1 MSVYKEAFSALS
13 VIAGNSVRIFS
24 DACDFGAPTRKGDEV
39 WVAAGVLAEY
49 SKEKTNVSKY
59 ATGQSASKIVTVVD
73 EWAVLDERKTI
84 EKATETYLLA
94 YTECHYGK
102 CKGMDGYISVTKI

>member
-1 MSVYKEAFSALS
+1 MSVYREAFSALS
-13 VIAGNSVRIFS
+13 LIAGNSVRIFS

-59 ATGQSASKIVTVVD
+59 ATGQSASKVVTVVD

-84 EKATETYLLA
+84 EKATEAYLLV
-94 YTECHYGK
+94 YTECNYGK
-102 CKGMDGYISVTKI
+102 CAGMDGYISVTKI